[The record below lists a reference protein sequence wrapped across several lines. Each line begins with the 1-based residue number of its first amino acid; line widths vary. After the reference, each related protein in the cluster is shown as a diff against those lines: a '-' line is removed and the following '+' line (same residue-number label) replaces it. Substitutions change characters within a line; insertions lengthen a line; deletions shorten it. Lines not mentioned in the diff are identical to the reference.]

1 MPFPWAEFWYHTL
14 NYFFRDLLLSWV
26 ALFLYAQRRRIRD
39 RVKRYF
45 PVVVV
50 GTLYLAD
57 ALFMVSYLELDPGF
71 MTVLSVL
78 AGLFNNIVLVLLAAM
93 CYHHWPN
100 RVMKGLYFLA
110 YYVTCL
116 LILGDGIYFWNT
128 SMHVES
134 VLFDNL
140 NIYAAKGILSTT
152 ENWQLGLL
160 AAVMLLFIPLFR
172 VVHPPAPQTQPAL
185 VPFVRGAVRPG
196 AQRLLCAAGR
206 RDLSCGGQCERAG
219 YRSGYGKKPEA
230 HPGHGGLSHQCELL
244 PQSFLQNRQGG
255 P

>member
-1 MPFPWAEFWYHTL
+1 MKKKILYGVFVLLSFLAEAGYRWNFLKEIVPFPWAEFWYHTL

-110 YYVTCL
+110 YYVKIGRASCR
-116 LILGDGIYFWNT
+116 
-128 SMHVES
+128 E
-134 VLFDNL
+134 
-140 NIYAAKGILSTT
+140 
-152 ENWQLGLL
+152 
-160 AAVMLLFIPLFR
+160 R
-172 VVHPPAPQTQPAL
+172 V
-185 VPFVRGAVRPG
+185 
-196 AQRLLCAAGR
+196 
-206 RDLSCGGQCERAG
+206 
-219 YRSGYGKKPEA
+219 
-230 HPGHGGLSHQCELL
+230 
-244 PQSFLQNRQGG
+244 
-255 P
+255 